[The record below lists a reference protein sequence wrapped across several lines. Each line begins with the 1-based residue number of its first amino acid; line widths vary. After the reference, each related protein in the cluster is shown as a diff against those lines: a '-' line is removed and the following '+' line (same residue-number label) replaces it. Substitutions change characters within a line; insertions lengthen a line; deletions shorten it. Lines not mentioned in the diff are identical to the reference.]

1 MTGDEVQEYEDYYDD
16 GQWWQPIMDVVEDIT
31 DQDIPG
37 SVVILIVVALLAPQ
51 IVKGISAWRKG
62 K

>member
-1 MTGDEVQEYEDYYDD
+1 MTGDEQWIEIEDYYDD
-16 GQWWQPIMDVVEDIT
+16 GQWWQPLMDVVEDIT
-31 DQDIPG
+31 DQEVSG

-51 IVKGISAWRKG
+51 IVKGISAWRK

>member
-1 MTGDEVQEYEDYYDD
+1 MTGDEIQEIEDYYDD
-16 GQWWQPIMDVVEDIT
+16 GQWWQPFMDVVEDIT

-51 IVKGISAWRKG
+51 IVKGIAAWRKG